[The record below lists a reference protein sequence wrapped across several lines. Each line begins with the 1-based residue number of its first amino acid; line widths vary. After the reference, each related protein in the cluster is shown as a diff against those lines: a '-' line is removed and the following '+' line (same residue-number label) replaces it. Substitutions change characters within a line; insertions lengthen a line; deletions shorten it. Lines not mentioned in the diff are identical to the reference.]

1 VEDPPL
7 LKLLDHRFD
16 SLAVETHVNLGPR
29 AAVAVGAGCVSL
41 MLLPWRVCLVWTV
54 IGLSVEAWS
63 WSASRRQFLGR
74 PITRTLQ
81 VNYLATLVALIG
93 NWFILALMLWRTGGL
108 EGSLCALVIWL
119 SVMGFAQTFAS
130 RSPIGFTV
138 CGVFPTFGMLAVV
151 QLAPNDGGVGRWSI
165 LGFMMLAIAFAI
177 AGARQ
182 TFAAGRKF
190 DESQEQLH
198 DSEFQYRVLA
208 DNISD
213 IVGRTALSGEWRY
226 ISPSIEVALG
236 YTADEFR
243 KFEHFS
249 YVHPEDRPKVEAR
262 LEKLLADGGDC
273 TFEYRLFRK
282 DGALS
287 WLETSFT
294 LINDPRTGEPVE
306 LVSMSRDIN
315 HRKALEQ
322 DLVEALKHAEAAVV
336 AKSDFL
342 ANITHELRTP
352 LNAIVGFSGLL
363 RTSAALSEKDSRQAK
378 LINEAS
384 STLLVVVNSVLDFS
398 KLESGAFALD
408 PQPFDP
414 AQVVNSV
421 ASLVEDQA
429 RQRGLAMTVVIAG
442 ELHRLEGDAPR
453 LQQVVLN
460 LLSNALKFTREGGV
474 EVRVEDKPG
483 AEAGRRLCVSVSDTG
498 VGVADDQLAAIF
510 ERFNQADPSVSR
522 TFGGTGLGLAI
533 SKQIVELMGGEIGV
547 RSIEG
552 QGSTFWFEVDLPL
565 ADSADQTAQGDPEPA
580 ELDRPIRLL
589 LVEDVEVNRELVQ
602 AILEPFDI
610 EIETA
615 VNGAEA
621 VEAVGRATY
630 DIVLM
635 DVQMPIM
642 DGMTA
647 TRRIRALPDPA
658 ASSLPIIAMTANVLP
673 EQVQRC
679 LEAGMDAHMG
689 KPINPGRLLELL
701 STWSDADQA
710 AELRRAAA

>member
-1 VEDPPL
+1 VEGPRL
-7 LKLLDHRFD
+7 FKLLDHRFD
-16 SLAVETHVNLGPR
+16 NLAVETHVNLGPR
-29 AAVAVGAGCVSL
+29 AAVAVGAGSMSL
-41 MLLPWRVCLVWTV
+41 MLLPWGVCAAWTV
-54 IGLSVEAWS
+54 LGLGIEACGWF
-63 WSASRRQFLGR
+63 ASRPQFLGR
-74 PITRTLQ
+74 LIPRALQ
-81 VNYLATLVALIG
+81 VTYLATLVALIA
-93 NWFILALMLWRTGGL
+93 NWSMLAFLLWRTGSL

-130 RSPIGFTV
+130 RTPIGFTV
-138 CGVFPTFGMLAVV
+138 CGVFPTLGMLAVV
-151 QLAPNDGGVGRWSI
+151 QLAPNDSGSGRWSI

-190 DESQEQLH
+190 DESQAQLH

-236 YTADEFR
+236 YTAEEFL

-294 LINDPRTGEPVE
+294 LVNDPKTGTPVE

-322 DLVEALKHAEAAVV
+322 ELVEALKHAKAAVV

-342 ANITHELRTP
+342 ANMTHELRTP
-352 LNAIVGFSGLL
+352 LNAIIGFSGLL
-363 RTSAALSEKDSRQAK
+363 RNSAALSEKESRQAR
-378 LINEAS
+378 LISEAS

-408 PQPFDP
+408 AQPFHP
-414 AQVVNSV
+414 ADVVDSV
-421 ASLVEDQA
+421 VALVEDQA
-429 RQRGLAMTVVIAG
+429 RQRDLTLTVLIVG
-442 ELHRLEGDAPR
+442 ELHRLKGDAPR

-474 EVRVEDKPG
+474 EVRVEEKAG
-483 AEAGRRLCVSVSDTG
+483 AEGGRRLCVAVSDTG
-498 VGVADDQLAAIF
+498 MGIADDQLGAIF
-510 ERFNQADPSVSR
+510 ERFSQADASVSR

-533 SKQIVELMGGEIGV
+533 SKQIIELMGGEIGV
-547 RSIEG
+547 RSLEA
-552 QGSTFWFEVDLPL
+552 QGSTFWFEVDLPR
-565 ADSADQTAQGDPEPA
+565 ADAAGQAAQGDAEPA

-589 LVEDVEVNRELVQ
+589 LVEDVAVNRELVQ

-621 VEAVGRATY
+621 VEAVGRASY
-630 DIVLM
+630 DVVLM
-635 DVQMPIM
+635 DVQMPVM

-647 TRRIRALPDPA
+647 TRRIRALPNPI
-658 ASSLPIIAMTANVLP
+658 ASHLPIIAMTANILP

-679 LEAGMDAHMG
+679 LDAGMDAHMG

-701 STWSDADQA
+701 SAWTDEDHV
-710 AELRRAAA
+710 AELRRTGT